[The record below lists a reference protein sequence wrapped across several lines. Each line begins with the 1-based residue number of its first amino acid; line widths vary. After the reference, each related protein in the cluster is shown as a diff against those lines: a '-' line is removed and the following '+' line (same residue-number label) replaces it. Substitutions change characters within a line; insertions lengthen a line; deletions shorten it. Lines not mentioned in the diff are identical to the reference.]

1 MYMHKTLLLLS
12 LGLGCGTLLTAC
24 DSGYKKDGPDEVRSV
39 KEASSAELE
48 SDSTT
53 ARNVSAVA
61 HQPQIDTSVTK
72 LGTEHSGGL
81 VANGAKLISG
91 SDCLGC
97 HKENEKLVGPAYVA
111 VAEKYPDTEANIAM
125 LAGRVIQGGKGHW
138 GEIPMS
144 PHPNL
149 SETDAR
155 EMVKYV
161 LSLK

>member
-1 MYMHKTLLLLS
+1 MKKTALL
-12 LGLGCGTLLTAC
+12 LGLGALLTAC
-24 DSGYKKDGPDEVRSV
+24 DSGYKKDGPDQVRSE
-39 KEASSAELE
+39 KEASSDALKG
-48 SDSTT
+48 DSATGT
-53 ARNVSAVA
+53 NVAAVA

-72 LGTEHSGGL
+72 LGTEKTGGL
-81 VANGAKLISG
+81 LAPGAKLIAG

-125 LAGRVIQGGKGHW
+125 LAGRVINGGVGHW
-138 GEIPMS
+138 GQIPMS
-144 PHPNL
+144 AHPNL
-149 SETDAR
+149 SEADAR